1 MIIPT
6 QRTAETARSAL
17 PRSSASPRRDAAAV
31 EALVTAHLPL
41 VGHVVREVAMRL
53 PAHVDTGDLAG
64 AGAGGLLQAARGYDE
79 ETGVP
84 FARYA
89 STRIRGAVLDE
100 LRVMDLVSRGA
111 RSRGREMH
119 GIEDSLTATLGRR
132 PSRDEL
138 AGALGVGVAE
148 VDRRRAESGITVSS
162 LDAPLGGAGD
172 GGDALTRTW
181 AEGLADDRP
190 GPEELLL
197 RAERMRVM
205 GASVAAL
212 PERLRRV
219 VVGTFLEQRP
229 LSEVAEELGVTESR
243 VSQLRTEALG
253 LLRSAMESVLEPQ
266 PVAERPAGVAAR
278 RREAFYA
285 DVALH
290 AAAAG
295 VGSAGRRAEAREELA
310 SRAATAPA
318 VSARAAATAAVAT
331 AAAATAAAAAVPAQR
346 SAVRPAPWAPV
357 RQAQPA

>member
-1 MIIPT
+1 MIPT
-6 QRTAETARSAL
+6 QRTAETAPGA
-17 PRSSASPRRDAAAV
+17 PRGGRPATARPRATTPRRDAAAV

-53 PAHVDTGDLAG
+53 PAHVDNADLAG
-64 AGAGGLLQAARGYDE
+64 AGSAGLLQAARGYDE
-79 ETGVP
+79 STGVP

-132 PSRDEL
+132 PTREEL
-138 AGALGVGVAE
+138 AGALGVGVTE
-148 VDRRRAESGITVSS
+148 VDRRRAESGVTVSS
-162 LDAPLGGAGD
+162 LDAPLGGSGD
-172 GGDALTRTW
+172 GDALARTW
-181 AEGLADDRP
+181 AEGLADERP
-190 GPEELLL
+190 GPEELAL

-205 GASVAAL
+205 GASVSAL

-253 LLRSAMESVLEPQ
+253 LLRAAMDAVMEPR
-266 PVAERPAGVAAR
+266 PTAERPVGVAAR

-295 VGSAGRRAEAREELA
+295 VGSAVRCADAREELA
-310 SRAATAPA
+310 
-318 VSARAAATAAVAT
+318 AR
-331 AAAATAAAAAVPAQR
+331 AAVPAPRQG
-346 SAVRPAPWAPV
+346 VRPAPWAPA

>member
-1 MIIPT
+1 MIPT
-6 QRTAETARSAL
+6 QRTAETVRSAP

-79 ETGVP
+79 ATGVP

-132 PSRDEL
+132 PSREEL

-148 VDRRRAESGITVSS
+148 VDRRRAESGVTVSS

-172 GGDALTRTW
+172 GGDALVRTW

-190 GPEELLL
+190 GPEELAL

-253 LLRSAMESVLEPQ
+253 LLRAAMDSVLEPQ
-266 PVAERPAGVAAR
+266 SAAERPTGVAAR

-295 VGSAGRRAEAREELA
+295 VGSAARSAEAREQLA
-310 SRAATAPA
+310 IRTAPA
-318 VSARAAATAAVAT
+318 VAQAAPISAV
-331 AAAATAAAAAVPAQR
+331 AVPAQR
-346 SAVRPAPWAPV
+346 SATRPAPWAPA

>member
-1 MIIPT
+1 MIPT

-53 PAHVDTGDLAG
+53 PAHVDSADLAG
-64 AGAGGLLQAARGYDE
+64 AGAGGLLQAARGFDE
-79 ETGVP
+79 ATGVP

-100 LRVMDLVSRGA
+100 LRVMDIVSRGV

-119 GIEDSLTATLGRR
+119 GVEDSLTAALGRR
-132 PSRDEL
+132 PTREEL
-138 AGALGVGVAE
+138 AGALGVGVSE
-148 VDRRRAESGITVSS
+148 VDRRRAESGVTVSS
-162 LDAPLGGAGD
+162 LDAPLGGSAD
-172 GGDALTRTW
+172 GGDALARTW

-190 GPEELLL
+190 GPEEIAV

-253 LLRSAMESVLEPQ
+253 LLRAAMDSVLEPR
-266 PVAERPAGVAAR
+266 PVAERPTGVAAR

-295 VGSAGRRAEAREELA
+295 VGSAGRRAEARQELA
-310 SRAATAPA
+310 ARAPLSARAVATTAPA
-318 VSARAAATAAVAT
+318 SL
-331 AAAATAAAAAVPAQR
+331 PAQR
-346 SAVRPAPWAPV
+346 QAVRPAPWAPA

>member
-1 MIIPT
+1 MIPT
-6 QRTAETARSAL
+6 QRTAEPAAPRTARAATA
-17 PRSSASPRRDAAAV
+17 PRSASPRTSRRDAAAV

-53 PAHVDTGDLAG
+53 PAHVDSGDLAG
-64 AGAGGLLQAARGYDE
+64 AGAAGLLQAARGYDE

-84 FARYA
+84 FTRYA

-100 LRVMDLVSRGA
+100 LRVMDLVSRGV

-119 GIEDSLTATLGRR
+119 GVEDSLTATLGRR
-132 PSRDEL
+132 PTREEL
-138 AGALGVGVAE
+138 AGAMGVGTAE
-148 VDRRRAESGITVSS
+148 VDRRRAESGVTVSS
-162 LDAPLGGAGD
+162 LDAPVAGSGD
-172 GGDALTRTW
+172 GGEALARTW
-181 AEGLADDRP
+181 AEGLADERP
-190 GPEELLL
+190 GPEELAL

-205 GASVAAL
+205 GAGVAAL

-229 LSEVAEELGVTESR
+229 LAEVAEELGVTESR

-253 LLRSAMESVLEPQ
+253 LLRAGMEAVLEPQ
-266 PVAERPAGVAAR
+266 RPAEAPVGVAAR

-295 VGSAGRRAEAREELA
+295 VGSAARSAQAREELA
-310 SRAATAPA
+310 SRAAAPA
-318 VSARAAATAAVAT
+318 RTAASAAAV
-331 AAAATAAAAAVPAQR
+331 AAAAAVPAQR
-346 SAVRPAPWAPV
+346 QAVRPAPWV
-357 RQAQPA
+357 TRQALPA